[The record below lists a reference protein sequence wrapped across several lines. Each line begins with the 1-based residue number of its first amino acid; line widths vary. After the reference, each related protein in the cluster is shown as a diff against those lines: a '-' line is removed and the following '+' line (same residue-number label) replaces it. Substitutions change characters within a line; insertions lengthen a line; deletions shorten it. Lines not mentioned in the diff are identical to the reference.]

1 MTKNEL
7 REQYK
12 QKRLAITGKEKLKL
26 DDLLLIQFQQLALGD
41 VQVLLTYAPMP
52 HTAEPDVHLCT
63 RYLQHQ
69 IPALQVTYPVI
80 DFATQTMQAMAV
92 HDDTEFILNA
102 YKIEEP
108 TGGKIIPPGIIDLI
122 FVPMLVCDKQGH
134 RAGYGKGFYDR
145 YLNQCRDGV
154 IKTGFSYFEPVDVIS
169 DVHEFDIPLDFCI
182 TPHHI
187 YEF

>member
-1 MTKNEL
+1 MTKKEL
-7 REQYK
+7 REQYR
-12 QKRLAITGKEKLKL
+12 QKRLAITEKEKIKL
-26 DDLLLIQFQQLALGD
+26 DDLLLIQFQQLSFSD
-41 VQVLLTYAPMP
+41 VQVLLTYAPMQ

-69 IPALQVTYPVI
+69 VPGLQVAYPVI
-80 DFATQTMQAMAV
+80 DFATSTMQAMLV
-92 HDDTEFILNA
+92 NGDTAFVQNI

-108 TGGKIIPPGIIDLI
+108 TGGEVIQPETIDMIFIPL
-122 FVPMLVCDKQGH
+122 LVCDKQGH

-145 YLNQCRDGV
+145 YLNQCREEV
-154 IKTGFSYFEPVDVIS
+154 LKIGFSYFEPVESIS
-169 DVHEFDIPLDFCI
+169 DIHAFDIPLDFCI

>member
-1 MTKNEL
+1 MTKKEL

-12 QKRLAITGKEKLKL
+12 QKRLAINEKEKTKL
-26 DDLLLIQFQQLALGD
+26 DDLLLIQFQQLSFAD

-52 HTAEPDVHLCT
+52 HTAEPDVHLCE
-63 RYLQHQ
+63 RFLQHHV
-69 IPALQVTYPVI
+69 PGLQVAYPVV
-80 DFATQTMQAMAV
+80 DFATQTMQAMEV
-92 HDDTEFILNA
+92 NEDTAFVQNL

-108 TGGKIIPPGIIDLI
+108 TGGNIIQPEDIDVI
-122 FVPMLVCDKQGH
+122 FVPMLVCDMQGH

-145 YLNQCRDGV
+145 YLNQCREDV
-154 IKTGFSYFEPVDVIS
+154 LKIGFSYFEPVETIS
-169 DVHEFDIPLDFCI
+169 DIHAFDIPLNYCI